1 MNPQYNYPN
10 FMNFANN
17 PNNAMMP
24 NIQNN
29 PNNVMMPN
37 IQNNPNNVMM
47 PNIQNNPNNIMMQNI
62 PNNIMMPNISNIPN
76 LPNPSS
82 IPNYQ
87 QLWNAFQNIHMQHQ
101 ILQMYYTKLY
111 YDYQRYCAKKNLN
124 CLNPIS
130 YNMYY
135 QYKFGNH
142 QAPPNQMPQ
151 NGQNNNTNNSIYINE
166 KLEPLLPRAD
176 QIENPNFE
184 PVNQNMNNPDFMNMA
199 FVTNAGYRVV
209 LVLPKNT
216 TILQMCNQYMD
227 KIGLP
232 RYYIGNDI
240 QFLYNAKMID
250 PFSEETIFHKF
261 QTNVSIT
268 VFDQANVIG
277 ASLK

>member
-1 MNPQYNYPN
+1 MNPMHIYQNSN
-10 FMNFANN
+10 FINFPNN
-17 PNNAMMP
+17 PNNPNNIMMP
-24 NIQNN
+24 NNPNN

-37 IQNNPNNVMM
+37 IPTNPNNVMM
-47 PNIQNNPNNIMMQNI
+47 PNVSNLPNIPNI
-62 PNNIMMPNISNIPN
+62 PNNSYIP
-76 LPNPSS
+76 S
-82 IPNYQ
+82 YQ
-87 QLWNAFQNIHMQHQ
+87 QLWNAFQNILMQQ
-101 ILQMYYTKLY
+101 KMWQMYYMKLY
-111 YDYQRYCAKKNLN
+111 YDYLRYCAKNNLN
-124 CLNPIS
+124 YQNLNS
-130 YNMYY
+130 YSMYY
-135 QYKFGNH
+135 QEKFGMKP
-142 QAPPNQMPQ
+142 APPNQMSHSS
-151 NGQNNNTNNSIYINE
+151 QNNDTNNSVYINE
-166 KLEPLLPRAD
+166 KFKPLLPRPD
-176 QIENPNFE
+176 QIENLNYE
-184 PVNQNMNNPDFMNMA
+184 PVNQNMNNPDVMNMA

-240 QFLYNAKMID
+240 QFLYNAKLIN

>member
-10 FMNFANN
+10 FMNFT
-17 PNNAMMP
+17 
-24 NIQNN
+24 NN

-37 IQNNPNNVMM
+37 IQNNQNNIMMPNIPNNQNNVMM
-47 PNIQNNPNNIMMQNI
+47 PNILNNPNNV
-62 PNNIMMPNISNIPN
+62 MMPNISNIPN
-76 LPNPSS
+76 IPNPSS
-82 IPNYQ
+82 IPSYQ
-87 QLWNAFQNIHMQHQ
+87 QLWNAFQNIHIQHQ
-101 ILQMYYTKLY
+101 MWQMFYMKLF
-111 YDYQRYCAKKNLN
+111 YDYLRYCAKKNLN
-124 CLNPIS
+124 YQNSIS
-130 YNMYY
+130 FNMYY

-151 NGQNNNTNNSIYINE
+151 NGQNNNTNNSIYIEE
-166 KLEPLLPRAD
+166 KLNPLLPRPD
-176 QIENPNFE
+176 QIENPNDE

-240 QFLYNAKMID
+240 
-250 PFSEETIFHKF
+250 S
-261 QTNVSIT
+261 
-268 VFDQANVIG
+268 
-277 ASLK
+277 